1 MMYNIFIM
9 LYYTV
14 VCRIKLKKRGRDYM
28 NNKKK
33 LLSIITALAIT
44 SSVFTGFTVTASATE
59 TPIVS
64 YTFDETSDAAW
75 KISGANAVVFNNEI
89 VSDDASVETKWDS
102 KYYKI
107 ATTKAE
113 TGGRTASVKIPATIP
128 GGTDVVKL
136 DFDWYSGSGGANNSS
151 DMIFRDSNEKGIDS
165 VSGKS

>member
-1 MMYNIFIM
+1 
-9 LYYTV
+9 
-14 VCRIKLKKRGRDYM
+14 M

-44 SSVFTGFTVTASATE
+44 ASAFTGFAVTASATE

-75 KISGANAVVFNNEI
+75 EILGANADVFTKEI

-107 ATTKAE
+107 ATTKAQS
-113 TGGRTASVKIPATIP
+113 GGRTASVKIPATI
-128 GGTDVVKL
+128 KL
-136 DFDWYSGSGGANNSS
+136 WSLEFLKHPYLHIRKYFPSPHSLHSS
-151 DMIFRDSNEKGIDS
+151 VPRKEVEHGQTKR
-165 VSGKS
+165 VSCNVATTLIPLRFAA